1 MDLGERIAAHYGVRI
16 VNVLTIGEQIGKL
29 KQAGKA
35 ESFIFGFE
43 ESYCYLTGSYVRVF
57 FASTFSSKMQ
67 IDFLKVAWGISPVLH
82 FLRRHSF
89 RCRRGAVAGIQSL
102 LVTDM

>member
-1 MDLGERIAAHYGVRI
+1 MAKKINVQLILELRSAGMGRNAIAASRHISKNSVGDVFHI
-16 VNVLTIGEQIGKL
+16 
-29 KQAGKA
+29 ADM
-35 ESFIFGFE
+35 
-43 ESYCYLTGSYVRVF
+43 F

-67 IDFLKVAWGISPVLH
+67 IEFLKVAWGISPVLH

>member
-1 MDLGERIAAHYGVRI
+1 MTIIASVKGIMVGNGVSG
-16 VNVLTIGEQIGKL
+16 NL
-29 KQAGKA
+29 
-35 ESFIFGFE
+35 
-43 ESYCYLTGSYVRVF
+43 F

-67 IDFLKVAWGISPVLH
+67 IEFLKVAWGISPLLH

-89 RCRRGAVAGIQSL
+89 GCRRGAVAGIQSL

>member
-1 MDLGERIAAHYGVRI
+1 MKGKKNSMFYDLLLRYT
-16 VNVLTIGEQIGKL
+16 VNM
-29 KQAGKA
+29 
-35 ESFIFGFE
+35 
-43 ESYCYLTGSYVRVF
+43 F

-67 IDFLKVAWGISPVLH
+67 IEFLKVAWGISPLLH

-89 RCRRGAVAGIQSL
+89 GCRRGAVAGIQSL